1 MSSVGN
7 FCAGEERVW
16 AEPGKS
22 WSVVHTRPRCEKK
35 IASIAQLRGVHVFVP
50 LKKTTHRY
58 GGRERN
64 FSVPL
69 FPSYIFCLSG
79 EEEIRQLGQ
88 NRQVAN
94 VLPVGDQE
102 ILVRSLQSIDTAL
115 QAGDV
120 AEVLP
125 YLKEGHIVRVKGG
138 SLDGVE
144 GVVEKWVGKARI
156 VINVEM
162 LQQAV
167 AIEVDAQ
174 DLVHL

>member
-1 MSSVGN
+1 MSTVGN
-7 FCAGEERVW
+7 VSAGNEQVW
-16 AEPGKS
+16 SEPGHT
-22 WSVVHTRPRCEKK
+22 WAVVHTRPRCEKK
-35 IASIAQLRGVHVFVP
+35 VAAIARLRGVHIYLP
-50 LKKTTHRY
+50 LRQTTHRY
-58 GGRERN
+58 GGRERR

-69 FPSYIFCLSG
+69 FPGYMFCLSSD
-79 EEEIRQLGQ
+79 EELRQLRQ
-88 NRQVAN
+88 DRQVAN
-94 VLPVGDQE
+94 LLPVDDQE
-102 ILVRSLQSIDTAL
+102 ALVHCLQSIDTAL
-115 QAGDV
+115 QVGDV

-125 YLKEGHIVRVKGG
+125 YLKEGQVVRVRGG

-144 GVVEKWVGKARI
+144 GVVERWVGKARI